1 MAQQRINVGSGEYSG
16 NGESLRSAFTK
27 TNANFDEVYT
37 NLNDVNENIINIL
50 STSTASQLV
59 NGNQHVVL
67 NGNGLLIFSDGFTVE
82 PIINQTAIYSG
93 LISTGTTKAISIATG
108 IAVNGIYIPGTTLN
122 DPVGLGNTNTI
133 RINGKNG
140 VAIISGDDNRGHSTS
155 TWIFG
160 STGTLT
166 LPVGGR
172 INGKNSVAIISES
185 VNTGTTSTISSTW
198 IFGSTG
204 TLTLPVG
211 GRIINLIELD
221 GGDSLGNV
229 STNTNM
235 LNSSVYST
243 ESTISNIDFGTFEL
257 PNNGDIIDFGNF

>member
-67 NGNGLLIFSDGFTVE
+67 NGNGLLIFSDGFTVQ

-172 INGKNSVAIISES
+172 I
-185 VNTGTTSTISSTW
+185 
-198 IFGSTG
+198 
-204 TLTLPVG
+204 
-211 GRIINLIELD
+211 INLIELD